1 MSSTIIITLV
11 IAGIVLLLSLGYL
24 NNVLEKN
31 TLNKA
36 RRKAQLIDRQRRCAT
51 LSETLPGQLVSVEL
65 KQLLNRI
72 ELKLSDELSALD
84 PKNTA
89 CKARADQLRE
99 LIGQGQA
106 LPVSNTPLAIASET
120 QIKDVRFQLESLQAQ
135 IVRAAEEKVISAVE
149 GKKWLGQVRHMLVS
163 VYIDYFNAIGGDFL
177 AQKRANQARLVF
189 ERAVQFLNKQKNP
202 APYQQALGEFE
213 ELLAQAKSLSVEQT
227 QPSAVQDN
235 ELIAAVAQE
244 DEDDAQWKKKQMY
257 D

>member
-189 ERAVQFLNKQKNP
+189 ERAVQFLKKQKNP
-202 APYQQALGEFE
+202 APYQQSLVEFE
-213 ELLAQAKSLSVEQT
+213 ALLAQAKSLSAEQT
-227 QPSAVQDN
+227 QPNARQGN

>member
-36 RRKAQLIDRQRRCAT
+36 RRKAELIDRQRRCAT
-51 LSETLPGQLVSVEL
+51 LSESLPGQLVSVEL

-72 ELKLSDELSALD
+72 ELKLSDELIALD
-84 PKNTA
+84 PKNAA

-106 LPVSNTPLAIASET
+106 LPVTNTPLAIASET

-135 IVRAAEEKVISAVE
+135 IVRAAEEKVISDVE
-149 GKKWLGQVRHMLVS
+149 GKKWLSQVRHMLVS

-189 ERAVQFLNKQKNP
+189 ERAVQFLKKQKNP
-202 APYQQALGEFE
+202 APYQQALAEFE
-213 ELLAQAKSLSVEQT
+213 ALLVQAQSLSAEQT
-227 QPSAVQDN
+227 QPNAGQDN
-235 ELIAAVAQE
+235 ELITAVAQE
-244 DEDDAQWKKKQMY
+244 DEDEAQWKKKQMY

>member
-36 RRKAQLIDRQRRCAT
+36 RRKAELIDRQRRCAT
-51 LSETLPGQLVSVEL
+51 LSESLPGQLVSVEL

-72 ELKLSDELSALD
+72 ELKLSDELIALD
-84 PKNTA
+84 PKNAA

-106 LPVSNTPLAIASET
+106 LPVTNTPLAIASET

-149 GKKWLGQVRHMLVS
+149 GKKWLSQVRHMLVS

-189 ERAVQFLNKQKNP
+189 ERAVQFLKKQKNP
-202 APYQQALGEFE
+202 APYQQALAEFE
-213 ELLAQAKSLSVEQT
+213 ELLVQAQSLSAEQT
-227 QPSAVQDN
+227 QPNAGQDN
-235 ELIAAVAQE
+235 ELITAVAQE
-244 DEDDAQWKKKQMY
+244 DEDEAQWKKKQMY

>member
-135 IVRAAEEKVISAVE
+135 IVRAAEEKVISPVE

-189 ERAVQFLNKQKNP
+189 ERAVQFLNKQKILRLINRP
-202 APYQQALGEFE
+202 WG
-213 ELLAQAKSLSVEQT
+213 SL
-227 QPSAVQDN
+227 
-235 ELIAAVAQE
+235 
-244 DEDDAQWKKKQMY
+244 KRY
-257 D
+257 